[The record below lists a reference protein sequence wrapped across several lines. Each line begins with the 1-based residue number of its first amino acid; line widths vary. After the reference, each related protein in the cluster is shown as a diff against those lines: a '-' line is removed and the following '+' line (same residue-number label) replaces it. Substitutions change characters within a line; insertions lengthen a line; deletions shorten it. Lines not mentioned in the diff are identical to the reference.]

1 MTLHGSNLQFLHIPK
16 HAGTVIEVWAA
27 ERGYK
32 WGSKWLQHT
41 WLKPASPLGVS
52 SLGVLFAPWHVPG
65 SYFETDPYNGFDV
78 FLVVRNPYE
87 HMISEFRCPWFGFK
101 AQGFGALRVN
111 LGQSRVLEWM
121 SHQTLESVRANA
133 TADDLNEWIQ
143 RYLAY
148 APPWWWGHIP
158 QHTYVEALNKTGAL
172 RPENVLRMENIANDF
187 QDLVE
192 RYGLEPGALPEEAK
206 SSSSM
211 PTFSI
216 HDLTE
221 TTRRMIEE
229 HFGKDFEMFH
239 FEKAI
244 PVG

>member
-1 MTLHGSNLQFLHIPK
+1 MNASKLQFLHIPK
-16 HAGTVIEVWAA
+16 HAGTVIEVWGAQ
-27 ERGYK
+27 RGYK

-41 WLKPASPLGVS
+41 WLKPSSPLGVS
-52 SLGVLFAPWHVPG
+52 TPGVLFAPWHVPG
-65 SYFETDPYNGFDV
+65 SYFETDPYDGLDV

-101 AQGFGALRVN
+101 AQGFGSLRVN
-111 LGQSRVLEWM
+111 LGESRVLEWM
-121 SHQTLESVRANA
+121 SLQARESARANA

-143 RYLAY
+143 RFLVY

-158 QHTYVEALNKTGAL
+158 QHMYVEALYKTGAL
-172 RPENVLRMENIANDF
+172 RPENVLRMEHIANDF

-192 RYGLEPGALPEEAK
+192 RYGLEPAALHEEAK

-221 TTRRMIEE
+221 ITRGMIEE

-239 FEKAI
+239 YEKA
-244 PVG
+244 PREQVW